1 MNHGAAKTSFL
12 HLFKTIAMKNTV
24 VTAWKGNMQFE
35 ANVSGHSIMMD
46 ALPAVGGEDK
56 GARPKELMLASLA
69 GCTGMDVVSI
79 LKKMRVQFEGLDII
93 VEGDVT
99 EEHPK
104 HYQRMHIIYV
114 FKGKDLPPDQLKKAI
129 ELSQDRYCGVSAVY
143 KKAIE
148 VSYEV
153 RISE

>member
-1 MNHGAAKTSFL
+1 
-12 HLFKTIAMKNTV
+12 MKNTV

-46 ALPAVGGEDK
+46 ALQAVGGEDK

-79 LKKMRVQFEGLDII
+79 LKKMRVQFEGLEII

-143 KKAIE
+143 KKTME